1 MSELANPHLLA
12 HPTGAEQMPG
22 EANEGRIAKGKA
34 RIELVRE
41 CRNRTFQECIDAIP
55 GVGDLLSECPAIGWK
70 AFEEKCCEYLLGR
83 LAGSEEEA
91 AERFQIAAT
100 VHSLVQFE
108 GGDEHYIALPSDDR
122 LRKVLKWTYGN
133 NFGLKLNVFEIDP
146 EGMNRN
152 VISTGNIDPR
162 YYLRR
167 WIILNSIGLPITRF
181 EGLLPPDLTRGERLP
196 RIAISQ
202 KKLSPEN
209 PPRREI
215 AEAFRHIGFVEVSEN
230 SYYRASDNVLL
241 GDAAPR
247 NVRIEN
253 GEIIPFDAVAESPCQ
268 QARDWCIQ
276 EFQRRH

>member
-12 HPTGAEQMPG
+12 HPPGAEQMPG
-22 EANEGRIAKGKA
+22 KADEGRIEKGKA
-34 RIELVRE
+34 RVELVRE
-41 CRNRTFQECIDAIP
+41 CRNRTFQQCIDAIP
-55 GVGDLLSECPAIGWK
+55 GVGDLLSECPEIGWK

-83 LAGSEEEA
+83 LAGTEEEA
-91 AERFQIAAT
+91 AERFQIARDL
-100 VHSLVQFE
+100 HSLVQFE
-108 GGDEHYIALPSDDR
+108 GGDEHYIALPSDQR

-133 NFGLKLNVFEIDP
+133 NFGLKLNVYEVDP

-167 WIILNSIGLPITRF
+167 WIILNAIGLPITRF

-209 PPRREI
+209 PSRREI
-215 AEAFRHIGFVEVSEN
+215 VDAFHRIGFVEVSEHA
-230 SYYRASDNVLL
+230 YYRASDNVLL

-247 NVRIEN
+247 NVRLEN
-253 GEIIPFDAVAESPCQ
+253 GEIVPFDAVAEHPTGSAQ
-268 QARDWCIQ
+268 DWCYRKI
-276 EFQRRH
+276 R